1 MLAAEYCGFF
11 LCFKVGKFRGN
22 CIIKQHFKFRG
33 NDIKLHFKFWG
44 NDIKWRFKFRGN
56 DIKRCFKFRG
66 NDIKRHFKF
75 AGNEKM
81 IYICS
86 AKNAVNYGE

>member
-1 MLAAEYCGFF
+1 MLKIRNARSRAVRIF

-22 CIIKQHFKFRG
+22 DIKQYFKFRG
-33 NDIKLHFKFWG
+33 NDIKQRFEFGG
-44 NDIKWRFKFRGN
+44 NDIKWR
-56 DIKRCFKFRG
+56 
-66 NDIKRHFKF
+66 FKF

>member
-1 MLAAEYCGFF
+1 MLKIRNARSRAVRIF

-22 CIIKQHFKFRG
+22 DIKQYFKFRG
-33 NDIKLHFKFWG
+33 NDIKQRFEFGG

-56 DIKRCFKFRG
+56 DIKWR
-66 NDIKRHFKF
+66 FKF